1 MKLAVI
7 SAYTQ
12 HNFYLHWWFC
22 LAQKPEE
29 KKVEWSTAS
38 AAGHWH
44 GFGDLVK
51 RGEKATQLMELL
63 LLLPLGLNCYFL
75 LGAPVYLKES
85 EKTQASSSNN
95 EQWWAWNTC
104 GQCSGEK
111 GKTWHAPCPMPAD
124 CTLGM
129 QWWAEGFR
137 TAGYSRALINQQEKA
152 TPRTINLFHK
162 MAILSLE

>member
-1 MKLAVI
+1 MDLAVI
-7 SAYTQ
+7 SAYAQ

-29 KKVEWSTAS
+29 KKVERRTAS

-63 LLLPLGLNCYFL
+63 LLLPLGLNCCFL
-75 LGAPVYLKES
+75 LGTCVYLQES
-85 EKTQASSSNN
+85 EKTQAGSSNN
-95 EQWWAWNTC
+95 EQWYLWPALTR
-104 GQCSGEK
+104 ERYEM
-111 GKTWHAPCPMPAD
+111 TYPVPAD
-124 CTLGM
+124 CRLGM
-129 QWWAEGFR
+129 QWWAERFW
-137 TAGYSRALINQQEKA
+137 TAGYGRALINQQEQV
-152 TPRTINLFHK
+152 TSTTINLLHR